1 MGKIILVTG
10 GARSG
15 KSTFAEAYLKD
26 KDPVLYVATAIAY
39 DEEMQWRILH
49 HQKSR
54 SRQWETLEAFAHI
67 LEKLKQKNTSYGGI
81 LLDCITVM
89 LTNLLFLKE
98 DLQEDRYDVAFW
110 TTFEED
116 MNKELRQ
123 LLVYFRGLS
132 GDTVLVTNEIGC
144 GLVPE
149 TPFSRAFRD
158 VAGRINQL
166 LAKEADE
173 VYLLVSGLSL
183 QLKGDHS

>member
-1 MGKIILVTG
+1 MGKIVLVTG

-26 KDPVLYVATAIAY
+26 KDPVLYIATAIAY

-54 SRQWETLEAFAHI
+54 SRQWETLEAFANI
-67 LEKLKQKNTSYGGI
+67 LEKLEKKKTAYGGI

-89 LTNLLFLKE
+89 LTTLLFLRE
-98 DLQEDRYDVAFW
+98 DLQEDRYDAPFW

-116 MNKELRQ
+116 MRKELKQ
-123 LLVYFRGLS
+123 LLEYFQGLP
-132 GDTVLVTNEIGC
+132 GDTVLVTNEIGG

-149 TPFSRAFRD
+149 TPISRAFRD
-158 VAGRINQL
+158 VAGRMNQL

-173 VYLLVSGLSL
+173 VYLMVSGLPL
-183 QLKGDHS
+183 KLKGASS